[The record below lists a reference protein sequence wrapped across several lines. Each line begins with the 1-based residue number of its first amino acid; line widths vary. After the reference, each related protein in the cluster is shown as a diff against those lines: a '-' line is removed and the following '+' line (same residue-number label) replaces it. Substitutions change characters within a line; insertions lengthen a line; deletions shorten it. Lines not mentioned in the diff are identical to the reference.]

1 MKVFI
6 FLSLIIFLDQ
16 SFAKDIDLNSLDKK
30 INSLKELE
38 RSYLSNKKV
47 ILSGFENNFIKVE
60 MEIFPSI
67 LVKKIKER
75 KYPFASQYN
84 LVLLNEEH
92 ELIYQ
97 IPLGDPFNL
106 YAEHFGYE
114 EEQSVFPVKNPYIEV
129 PIPVSI
135 DPTFIRLDRKRGD
148 QIKLGEELKIYI
160 R

>member
-1 MKVFI
+1 MKI
-6 FLSLIIFLDQ
+6 LIILSSLLFLVQ
-16 SFAKDIDLNSLDKK
+16 SFAKDIDLNNLDKK

-60 MEIFPSI
+60 MEIFPSV

-84 LVLLNEEH
+84 LVLLNEKH

-106 YAEHFGYE
+106 YAEHFGHE
-114 EEQSVFPVKNPYIEV
+114 DEKSIFPIKNPYIEV
-129 PIPVSI
+129 SIPVSI
-135 DPTFIRLDRKRGD
+135 DPTFIRLDNKSGD
-148 QIKLGEELKIYI
+148 QLSLGEELKIYI